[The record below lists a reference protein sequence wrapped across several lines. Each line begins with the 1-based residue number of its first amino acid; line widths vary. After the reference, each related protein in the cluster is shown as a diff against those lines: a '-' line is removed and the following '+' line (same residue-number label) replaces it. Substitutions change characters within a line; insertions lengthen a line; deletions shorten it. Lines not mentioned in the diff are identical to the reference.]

1 MSRIE
6 ELQQEAIQLLQDLIN
21 TPSLSSEEDQTAAII
36 KQWLAKHGVSCQ
48 QQQNNVYAVNKHED
62 PSKPYLLLNSH
73 HDTVLPNSGY
83 TRDPYKAAIENGKL
97 YGLGSN
103 DAGGALVCLLATFVY
118 FYEQEDMA
126 YNLVVAA
133 TAEEETSGDHGLN
146 SLLKTLPNIDT
157 AIVGEPTQMHL
168 AVAEKGL
175 VVFDATISGTASH
188 AAHPNEDNP
197 IYKIGAV
204 IDWFQQLKFDRVSDA
219 LGPVKLTVT
228 QVNAGKQH
236 NAVPADVALVID
248 VRVNDLYTNQEIEAI
263 LQEAPC
269 TIKAR
274 SLRLG
279 SSSIP
284 IEHALVQ
291 AGISAGRNTYG
302 SPTLSDQ
309 AALSCHSLKLGPGDS
324 LRSHTADEF
333 IYVKEIEEA
342 IPLYISILK
351 QAL

>member
-6 ELQQEAIQLLQDLIN
+6 ELQQEAIQLLQDLVN

-36 KQWLAKHGVSCQ
+36 KEWLAKHGVSCQ
-48 QQQNNVYAVNKHED
+48 QQQNNVYAINKHED

-146 SLLKTLPNIDT
+146 SLLKTLPIIDT

-284 IEHALVQ
+284 MEHALVQ

>member
-1 MSRIE
+1 MSQIE
-6 ELQQEAIQLLQDLIN
+6 ELQQEAIELLQDLIN
-21 TPSLSSEEDQTAAII
+21 TPSLSSEEDQTATII
-36 KQWLAKHGVSCQ
+36 KNWLEKHGVNCLQ
-48 QQQNNVYAVNKHED
+48 QDNNVYAINKHED

-73 HDTVLPNSGY
+73 HDTVLPNTGY

-97 YGLGSN
+97 FGLGSN

-118 FYEQEDMA
+118 FYNQEDMA
-126 YNLVVAA
+126 YNIVVAA
-133 TAEEETSGDHGLN
+133 TAEEETSGEYGLN
-146 SLLKTLPNIDT
+146 SLLKTLPAIDT

-188 AAHPNEDNP
+188 AAHPNLDNP
-197 IYKIGAV
+197 IYKIGGV
-204 IDWFQQLKFDRVSDA
+204 IDWFQQLTFDRVSDA

-228 QVNAGKQH
+228 QVSAGKQH
-236 NAVPADVALVID
+236 NAVPADVHLVID
-248 VRVNDLYTNQEIEAI
+248 VRVNDLYTNVEIEQI
-263 LQEAPC
+263 LEQAPC
-269 TIKAR
+269 DIVAR
-274 SLRLG
+274 SIRLG

-284 IEHALVQ
+284 MDHALVQ
-291 AGISAGRNTYG
+291 AGIAAGRNTYG

-309 AALSCHSLKLGPGDS
+309 AALTCDSLKIGPGDS
-324 LRSHTADEF
+324 LRSHTANEF

>member
-6 ELQQEAIQLLQDLIN
+6 ELQQEAIELLQGLIN
-21 TPSLSSEEDQTAAII
+21 TPSLSSEEDQTAALI
-36 KQWLAKHGVSCQ
+36 KKWLEKHGVSCKQ
-48 QQQNNVYAVNKHED
+48 QRNNVYAINKHED

-83 TRDPYKAAIENGKL
+83 SRDPYKAAIEDGKL

-103 DAGGALVCLLATFVY
+103 DAGGALVCLLTTFVY
-118 FYEQEDMA
+118 FYEQENMA

-133 TAEEETSGDHGLN
+133 TAEEETSGDYGLN

-175 VVFDATISGTASH
+175 VVFDAIISGTASH
-188 AAHPNEDNP
+188 AAHPNTDNP
-197 IYKIGAV
+197 IYKIGKV
-204 IDWFQQLKFDRVSDA
+204 IDWFQKLEFDRVSDA
-219 LGPVKLTVT
+219 LGPVKLTIT
-228 QVNAGKQH
+228 QINAGKQH
-236 NAVPADVALVID
+236 NAVPADVHLVID
-248 VRVNDLYTNQEIEAI
+248 VRVNDLYTNAEIVQILEA
-263 LQEAPC
+263 APC
-269 TIKAR
+269 KVMAR

-284 IEHALVQ
+284 MEHALVE
-291 AGISAGRNTYG
+291 AGIAAGRNTYG

-309 AALSCHSLKLGPGDS
+309 SALTCESLKLGPGDS
-324 LRSHTADEF
+324 LRSHTANEF
-333 IYVKEIEEA
+333 IYVNEIEEA

>member
-1 MSRIE
+1 MSQIE
-6 ELQQEAIQLLQDLIN
+6 ELQQEAIELLQDLIN

-36 KQWLAKHGVSCQ
+36 KNWLEKHGVNCLQ
-48 QQQNNVYAVNKHED
+48 QDNNVYAINKHED

-97 YGLGSN
+97 FGLGSN

-118 FYEQEDMA
+118 FYNQEDMA
-126 YNLVVAA
+126 YNIVVAA
-133 TAEEETSGDHGLN
+133 TAEEETSGDYGLN
-146 SLLKTLPNIDT
+146 SLLKTLPAIDT

-188 AAHPNEDNP
+188 AAHPNLDNP
-197 IYKIGAV
+197 IYKIGEV
-204 IDWFQQLKFDRVSDA
+204 INWFQQLTFDRVSDA

-228 QVNAGKQH
+228 QVSAGKQH
-236 NAVPADVALVID
+236 NAVPADVHLVID
-248 VRVNDLYTNQEIEAI
+248 VRVNDLYTNDEIEQI
-263 LQEAPC
+263 LEQAPC
-269 TIKAR
+269 DIKAR

-284 IEHALVQ
+284 MDHVLVQ
-291 AGISAGRNTYG
+291 AGIAAGRNTYG

-309 AALSCHSLKLGPGDS
+309 AALTCDS
-324 LRSHTADEF
+324 
-333 IYVKEIEEA
+333 
-342 IPLYISILK
+342 
-351 QAL
+351 

>member
-146 SLLKTLPNIDT
+146 SLLKTLPNIDI

-284 IEHALVQ
+284 MEHALVQ

>member
-1 MSRIE
+1 MSQIE
-6 ELQQEAIQLLQDLIN
+6 ELQQEAIELLQDLIN
-21 TPSLSSEEDQTAAII
+21 TPSLSSEEYQTATII
-36 KQWLAKHGVSCQ
+36 KNWLEKHGVNCLQ
-48 QQQNNVYAVNKHED
+48 QDNNVYAINKHED

-73 HDTVLPNSGY
+73 HDTVLPNTGY

-97 YGLGSN
+97 FGLGSN

-118 FYEQEDMA
+118 FYNQEDMA
-126 YNLVVAA
+126 YNIVVAA
-133 TAEEETSGDHGLN
+133 TAEEETSGEYGLN
-146 SLLKTLPNIDT
+146 SLLKTLPAIDT

-188 AAHPNEDNP
+188 AAHPNLDNP
-197 IYKIGAV
+197 IYKIGGV
-204 IDWFQQLKFDRVSDA
+204 IDWFQQLTFDRVSDA

-228 QVNAGKQH
+228 QVSAGKQH
-236 NAVPADVALVID
+236 NAVPADVHLVID
-248 VRVNDLYTNQEIEAI
+248 VRVNDLYTNDEIEQI
-263 LQEAPC
+263 LEQAPC
-269 TIKAR
+269 DIEAR

-284 IEHALVQ
+284 MDHALVQ
-291 AGISAGRNTYG
+291 AGIAAGRNTYG

-309 AALSCHSLKLGPGDS
+309 AALTCDSLKIGPGDS
-324 LRSHTADEF
+324 LRSHTANEF

>member
-6 ELQQEAIQLLQDLIN
+6 ELQQEAIQLLQDLII

-284 IEHALVQ
+284 MEHALVQ

>member
-83 TRDPYKAAIENGKL
+83 TRDPYRAAIENGKL

-146 SLLKTLPNIDT
+146 SLLKTLPNIDI

-204 IDWFQQLKFDRVSDA
+204 IDWFQQLKFDRVSDV

-284 IEHALVQ
+284 MEHALVQ

>member
-219 LGPVKLTVT
+219 LGAVKLTVT

-284 IEHALVQ
+284 MEHALVQ